1 MQLTRNDIIEQLKD
15 ILLSADERNSAIIE
29 TATEDSRL
37 MADFGFS
44 SVSMLY
50 MVIAIEEVFNIRFED
65 VGVSDFDTLGDVITY
80 IEHGVCDVGIVG
92 EDTIMEHGKWF
103 HELLDLNFGK
113 CKFALE
119 GIKGKDFYEGYTHK
133 IIASKYPNVT
143 KNYFNSKGIDVEI
156 VKIEGSV
163 ELAPLL
169 NLSDAIVDIVETGST
184 LRENGLEVY
193 EDVAYIS
200 TRLIVNTAAIKLKK
214 AEIDEL
220 VERIKAQIEE

>member
-1 MQLTRNDIIEQLKD
+1 MIRIALTKGRIEKKSIELLKNAGYDCSELEDKGRKLVFRLGDADIEIVLAK
-15 ILLSADERNSAIIE
+15 AA
-29 TATEDSRL
+29 
-37 MADFGFS
+37 
-44 SVSMLY
+44 
-50 MVIAIEEVFNIRFED
+50 
-65 VGVSDFDTLGDVITY
+65 DVITY

-103 HELLDLNFGK
+103 HEILDLNFGK
-113 CKFALE
+113 CKFALA

-163 ELAPLL
+163 ELAPIL
-169 NLSDAIVDIVETGST
+169 NLADAIVDIVETGST
-184 LRENGLEVY
+184 LRENGLEVF

-214 AEIDEL
+214 AEIDDF
-220 VERIKAQIEE
+220 VAKISDVIEK

>member
-1 MQLTRNDIIEQLKD
+1 MIRIALTKGRIEKKAVEILKRAGYDCSELEEKGRKLVFKLGNDDIEVVLAK
-15 ILLSADERNSAIIE
+15 AA
-29 TATEDSRL
+29 
-37 MADFGFS
+37 
-44 SVSMLY
+44 
-50 MVIAIEEVFNIRFED
+50 
-65 VGVSDFDTLGDVITY
+65 DVITY

-113 CKFALE
+113 CKFALA
-119 GIKGKDFYEGYTHK
+119 GIRGKDFYEGYTHK
-133 IIASKYPNVT
+133 VIASKYPNVT

-163 ELAPLL
+163 ELAPIL
-169 NLSDAIVDIVETGST
+169 NLADAIVDIVETGST

-214 AEIDEL
+214 REIDEFTS
-220 VERIKAQIEE
+220 RIAAQIEE

>member
-1 MQLTRNDIIEQLKD
+1 MIRIALTKGRIEKKAVEILAKAGYDCSELLEKGRKLVFKLGSDDI
-15 ILLSADERNSAIIE
+15 
-29 TATEDSRL
+29 
-37 MADFGFS
+37 
-44 SVSMLY
+44 
-50 MVIAIEEVFNIRFED
+50 EV
-65 VGVSDFDTLGDVITY
+65 VLAKAADVITY

-113 CKFALE
+113 CKFALA
-119 GIKGKDFYEGYTHK
+119 GIKGKNFYEGYTHK

-163 ELAPLL
+163 ELAPIL

-214 AEIDEL
+214 QEIDEF
-220 VERIKAQIEE
+220 VNRISAQIEK

>member
-1 MQLTRNDIIEQLKD
+1 MIRIALTKGRIESKSLELLKKAGYDCTELEDKGRKLVFKIGNADIEIVLAK
-15 ILLSADERNSAIIE
+15 AA
-29 TATEDSRL
+29 
-37 MADFGFS
+37 
-44 SVSMLY
+44 
-50 MVIAIEEVFNIRFED
+50 
-65 VGVSDFDTLGDVITY
+65 DVITY

-103 HELLDLNFGK
+103 HEILDLNFGK
-113 CKFALE
+113 CKFALA

-133 IIASKYPNVT
+133 VIASKYPNVT

-163 ELAPLL
+163 ELAPILK
-169 NLSDAIVDIVETGST
+169 LSDAIVDIVETGST

-200 TRLIVNTAAIKLKK
+200 TRLIVNTASIKLKK
-214 AEIDEL
+214 AEIDDF
-220 VERIKAQIEE
+220 VAKISAVIEK

>member
-1 MQLTRNDIIEQLKD
+1 MIRIALTKGRIEKKAVEMLAAAGYDCSELIEKGRKLIFKLGEDDI
-15 ILLSADERNSAIIE
+15 
-29 TATEDSRL
+29 
-37 MADFGFS
+37 
-44 SVSMLY
+44 
-50 MVIAIEEVFNIRFED
+50 EV
-65 VGVSDFDTLGDVITY
+65 VLAKAADVITY

-113 CKFALE
+113 CKFALA

-169 NLSDAIVDIVETGST
+169 NLADAIVDIVETGST

-200 TRLIVNTAAIKLKK
+200 TRLIVNTASIKIKK
-214 AEIDEL
+214 PEIDEF
-220 VERIKAQIEE
+220 VKRMQAQIEK

>member
-1 MQLTRNDIIEQLKD
+1 MIRIALTKGRIEKKAVEMLAAAGYDCSELLEKGRKLIFKLGNDDIEVVLAK
-15 ILLSADERNSAIIE
+15 AA
-29 TATEDSRL
+29 
-37 MADFGFS
+37 
-44 SVSMLY
+44 
-50 MVIAIEEVFNIRFED
+50 
-65 VGVSDFDTLGDVITY
+65 DVITY

-113 CKFALE
+113 CKFALA

-169 NLSDAIVDIVETGST
+169 NLADAIVDIVETGST

-214 AEIDEL
+214 AEIDEF
-220 VERIKAQIEE
+220 VKRMQAQIEE